1 MRAALRLIWT
11 FFAGTPLLRA
21 VTACGVVAAA
31 AGSLALLYLPPLVG
45 GQGLPSRLS
54 VAQEGFVML
63 LPVAGILSI
72 AFGAAL
78 MPTMAAR
85 LATSHYLCVLPH
97 ARIRLL
103 GSVFGTVVLVAVLA
117 SATGSVYYFRTA
129 VPVDLVFQRAF
140 TVSLLSYTI
149 LYGVLWLMGR
159 SASAVGKLVGTAALI
174 ATMALPLRFITIPS
188 TSLVGPWI
196 ACVLLWAALATAFL
210 LAPQLKSALGC
221 AKHAL
226 AQRFG
231 SSYNGGGEIDFLI
244 GTANPWLLAVGQ
256 IAPILIAAY
265 YVGGYQPLAAEAP
278 PNPWLFFMTIL
289 SVLCG
294 ATASLAATRS
304 RALWLRTQCTRAELF
319 ARVERAFWRYNSY
332 ALGTLLVMLV
342 VVGKYLALP
351 TSTIAF
357 GLGLLALATA
367 LSTYLGLTITSTI
380 GWIQAGAA
388 ALTMLGLMTVA
399 IYASSPAT
407 SVTTIIALEL
417 ALAVLAVIFRQLAR
431 RRWNGLDWMLCRPEA
446 RTRAAQ

>member
-1 MRAALRLIWT
+1 
-11 FFAGTPLLRA
+11 
-21 VTACGVVAAA
+21 
-31 AGSLALLYLPPLVG
+31 
-45 GQGLPSRLS
+45 
-54 VAQEGFVML
+54 
-63 LPVAGILSI
+63 
-72 AFGAAL
+72 
-78 MPTMAAR
+78 
-85 LATSHYLCVLPH
+85 
-97 ARIRLL
+97 
-103 GSVFGTVVLVAVLA
+103 
-117 SATGSVYYFRTA
+117 
-129 VPVDLVFQRAF
+129 
-140 TVSLLSYTI
+140 
-149 LYGVLWLMGR
+149 
-159 SASAVGKLVGTAALI
+159 
-174 ATMALPLRFITIPS
+174 
-188 TSLVGPWI
+188 
-196 ACVLLWAALATAFL
+196 
-210 LAPQLKSALGC
+210 
-221 AKHAL
+221 
-226 AQRFG
+226 
-231 SSYNGGGEIDFLI
+231 
-244 GTANPWLLAVGQ
+244 
-256 IAPILIAAY
+256 
-265 YVGGYQPLAAEAP
+265 
-278 PNPWLFFMTIL
+278 L